1 MQISLVFVSGRLPFM
16 FIADVTIGGDTK
28 QINLI
33 NLQQSQTPSG
43 DAQGKYDMRKFDV
56 EVLKDTLMPQ
66 HPTANLILLETTMM
80 MLTLQYQM
88 SYYCFYLC
96 M

>member
-1 MQISLVFVSGRLPFM
+1 
-16 FIADVTIGGDTK
+16 
-28 QINLI
+28 
-33 NLQQSQTPSG
+33 
-43 DAQGKYDMRKFDV
+43 MRKFDV

-88 SYYCFYLC
+88 FLLLFLL
-96 M
+96 MKRM